1 MPPSAGF
8 GSRATTTWSLARS
21 DCGERFENWVHE
33 ASGQDEER
41 TNELRTALAE
51 RWYAHVRLP
60 PVLLDEEG
68 RRAWVEEM
76 DFGSTP
82 GLRTRASTDAALL
95 RRGGLM
101 GPPSSRVSK
110 RGVAHAAITR
120 RSWLSPGR
128 STNCLSPRKPL
139 SRIPADPRR
148 LACSSARMTRVS
160 SHVGDVQDLFL
171 HRLYGRGAFIEHGRV
186 PLP

>member
-60 PVLLDEEG
+60 PVLLDEES
-68 RRAWVEEM
+68 RRSWVEEM
-76 DFGSTP
+76 DF
-82 GLRTRASTDAALL
+82 
-95 RRGGLM
+95 
-101 GPPSSRVSK
+101 
-110 RGVAHAAITR
+110 
-120 RSWLSPGR
+120 
-128 STNCLSPRKPL
+128 
-139 SRIPADPRR
+139 DPRPVF
-148 LACSSARMTRVS
+148 A
-160 SHVGDVQDLFL
+160 HVRAPMLLF
-171 HRLYGRGAFIEHGRV
+171 YGEADSWDRRRAECRSV
-186 PLP
+186 A